1 MSIQSELTLLANIIR
16 GKYFT
21 NAKLSVHD
29 MVILTTCLYPT
40 VNAMQNEFT
49 DSFNL
54 STNWIG
60 VSASPI
66 TKDRGYAVYSFGPKT
81 PYLYQTVKSAELNTL
96 YAWSFYA
103 KADNKGDKVH
113 TEIFGGHGYA
123 DFTLDTNWQVCYSW
137 GSFGNVNNKNVYFA
151 GVSSNKG
158 LVYIANPVLV
168 KLPWGGVPTVSSGT
182 LLLSLF
188 KEVTT

>member
-16 GKYFT
+16 NKYFT
-21 NAKLSVHD
+21 NTKLSVHD
-29 MVILTTCLYPT
+29 MAILANFLYPT
-40 VNAMQNEFT
+40 INVMQNEFT
-49 DSFNL
+49 DPFNL

-60 VSASPI
+60 ASASAV
-66 TKDRGYAVYSFGPKT
+66 TKDHGYAVYSFGPKT

-113 TEIFGGHGYA
+113 TELFGSHGYA
-123 DFTLDTNWQVCYSW
+123 DFTLDTNWQLCYSW
-137 GSFGNVNNKNVYFA
+137 GSFGNADNKNVYFA

-158 LVYIANPVLV
+158 LVYIANPVVV
-168 KLPWGGVPTVSSGT
+168 KLPVGGGT
-182 LLLSLF
+182 YR
-188 KEVTT
+188 